1 MNRFQ
6 LIKIFEIDLR
16 KILEREERT
25 NKETRKINKTRIYRY
40 FNKNVHKYN
49 NCMYIIIIFNRV
61 YRRKQQ
67 AL

>member
-25 NKETRKINKTRIYRY
+25 NKETRKISKTRIYRY
-40 FNKNVHKYN
+40 FNKNVHKH